1 MLITFKVNNFLS
13 FDTQIEFMMQAGT
26 VRGGEL
32 NHHVI
37 KGKGRNDVDI
47 LKSAIIYGA
56 NASGKSNFIK
66 AIEFAKNVILNGLTI
81 TATENK
87 HFRLDA
93 QRIEQPT
100 TFEFEFK
107 SNGKMY
113 AYGVVLSLKNRKI
126 QEEWLFEL
134 LKTTDK
140 PVFERK
146 VLNNGKSNIELNLKL
161 DSDGKNRFN
170 VYKKDI
176 KDTQLFLSE
185 INDKDIEGI
194 QNIEAFKD
202 AFSWFK
208 HHLAIIYPA
217 TKLGEL
223 NFFGK
228 ENEMEITVLEF
239 LEIFKTG
246 IQGLETIEQNI
257 DSRISGDWQERI
269 LNILNSA
276 EVDSIFT
283 TKLNETAAYT
293 FSKNPIGKL
302 KMFKLNTKHSVRNSD
317 EMVSFELEDE
327 SDGTRRIMDF
337 IPVLLGLSKTN
348 KTYLI
353 DEIDRSLHPELTQK
367 ILDVFFLNTQ
377 DIESQL
383 IATTHESSLLDLN
396 LLRRDE
402 IWFVEKDREG
412 ASKMYSLEQF
422 KPRHDKEIRKAYLQ
436 GRFGAIPF
444 VANVKDLGWL
454 KELSKN

>member
-1 MLITFKVNNFLS
+1 MLITFKINNFLS

-93 QRIEQPT
+93 LSIEQPT

-146 VLNNGKSNIELNLKL
+146 VLNNGKSTIELNLKL
-161 DSDGKNRFN
+161 DGDGKNRFN

-185 INDKDIEGI
+185 INDKDIEDI

-202 AFSWFK
+202 AFNWFK
-208 HHLAIIYPA
+208 HNLVIMYPDTQFKELDFVLSNDDRKLA
-217 TKLGEL
+217 LSEL
-223 NFFGK
+223 
-228 ENEMEITVLEF
+228 
-239 LEIFKTG
+239 LEIFRTG
-246 IQGLETIEQNI
+246 VQGIETIEQ
-257 DSRISGDWQERI
+257 DVDTQISSEMQESI
-269 LNILNSA
+269 LNAFRLLN
-276 EVDSIFT
+276 
-283 TKLNETAAYT
+283 TKNIALEIGKNSYA
-293 FSKNPIGKL
+293 FSKSALGEL
-302 KMFKLNTKHSVRNSD
+302 KMLKLNTKHSVRNSD

-337 IPVLLGLSKTN
+337 IPVLLGLAKTN

-402 IWFVEKDREG
+402 IWFVEKDKEG

-454 KELSKN
+454 KELSKS